1 MNSICI
7 YYHHILDLL
16 PNKFKFSMAE
26 EENILK
32 LLENTD
38 TDKTAGLDNLLA
50 RFLKDGSDILAKPI
64 TQLCNLSIKCS
75 VLIS

>member
-1 MNSICI
+1 M
-7 YYHHILDLL
+7 LELL
-16 PNKFKFSMAE
+16 PNNFKFSMAE

-32 LLENTD
+32 LLKNMD
-38 TDKTAGLDNLLA
+38 TDKAAGLDNLLA